1 MLVLPQLAH
10 PTNCTPTWLH
20 SSVVRWWWAA
30 DRAVTFWRG
39 GSENVLACYMFPFL
53 CIDERKTKTPPTRL
67 ARPAGQLL
75 ALRQNK
81 RVDGSESKCLRNI
94 TFTRPW
100 CIKILAAV
108 LHLLFAD
115 KTLSYTHN
123 LSIHAWPPMAEG
135 RDFLEGFN
143 VRAAQ
148 SCYRWFELVTSFFF
162 FFLLHYLQSWW
173 FILLAGLSNLIRLLL
188 LEEWCDIYGPNCT
201 EKTFPATLPPEML
214 TSREGSMEF
223 NSNSDHLRAATRTR
237 MCKMRKDSSTL

>member
-1 MLVLPQLAH
+1 MLVLAQLAH

-143 VRAAQ
+143 VRAAR

-162 FFLLHYLQSWW
+162 FYYTICSPDD
-173 FILLAGLSNLIRLLL
+173 LS
-188 LEEWCDIYGPNCT
+188 Y
-201 EKTFPATLPPEML
+201 
-214 TSREGSMEF
+214 
-223 NSNSDHLRAATRTR
+223 
-237 MCKMRKDSSTL
+237 